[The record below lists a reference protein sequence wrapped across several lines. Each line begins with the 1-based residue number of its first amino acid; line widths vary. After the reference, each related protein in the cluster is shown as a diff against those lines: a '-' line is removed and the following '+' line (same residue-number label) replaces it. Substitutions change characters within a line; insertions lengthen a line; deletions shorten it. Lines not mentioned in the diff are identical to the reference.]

1 MTNDRSYPPPLEVN
15 WKNQRKLSQ
24 PPECY
29 SFVNGLGRG
38 QGINQ
43 MDFTR
48 QTWEGISTT
57 ISKSYI
63 YEKINS
69 ISITIY
75 EDETD
80 LLATIELLLLLF
92 V

>member
-43 MDFTR
+43 MDFTV
-48 QTWEGISTT
+48 QTWEGISIT

>member
-1 MTNDRSYPPPLEVN
+1 MTNDRSYPPPLQVN

-29 SFVNGLGRG
+29 SFVNGLERG

-43 MDFTR
+43 MDFTL
-48 QTWEGISTT
+48 QTWEGISIT

-63 YEKINS
+63 YEKMNS

>member
-1 MTNDRSYPPPLEVN
+1 
-15 WKNQRKLSQ
+15 
-24 PPECY
+24 
-29 SFVNGLGRG
+29 
-38 QGINQ
+38 
-43 MDFTR
+43 MDFTL
-48 QTWEGISTT
+48 QTWEGISIT

-63 YEKINS
+63 YEKMNS

>member
-1 MTNDRSYPPPLEVN
+1 
-15 WKNQRKLSQ
+15 
-24 PPECY
+24 
-29 SFVNGLGRG
+29 
-38 QGINQ
+38 
-43 MDFTR
+43 MDFTV
-48 QTWEGISTT
+48 QTWEGISIT
-57 ISKSYI
+57 ISKNYI

-69 ISITIY
+69 VSITIY

>member
-38 QGINQ
+38 QGINL
-43 MDFTR
+43 MDFTV
-48 QTWEGISTT
+48 QTWEGISIT